1 MKKSTKIVCIVCLIL
16 AVLVAGLAILAS
28 AESGKIAEVEAR
40 AAEIKKAQ
48 GTLKSIEMGILD
60 IDPATIV
67 VPEPLE
73 MTAFDQ
79 FLSSVNASARM
90 LWVVVIDLLIIGAG
104 GFIMAA
110 ARKAKS
116 KKQQV
121 KNVGSSNNVIGILI
135 ALAALC
141 LDLAIASPVFLTS
154 SNFLNVSQQIS
165 INFVVAVGMT
175 LVIISG
181 GIDLSVGSN
190 IALTGLLMGI
200 MMKNYSIPVLP
211 TIIICILFSGFIGLV
226 NGWLISFLNLPP
238 FIATLG
244 TMSIVRGFAERCA
257 KQLETLAQ
265 GLVTSDDLRACAEEE
280 TGADRLRLLD
290 LAAVMDAVNARMQDR
305 YQDGDTEL
313 IAAAARAE
321 SAAFIEGACFFFYG
335 FDMMP
340 HTLIQLVG
348 RIAARADAQLFF
360 PLKNDAEA
368 RDYLCYQGAEQ
379 ALGRIFA
386 QCGGTRV
393 RINAQD
399 ARPADVSALT
409 DEIYAVRKRAFR
421 GAPRHVRALMAQ
433 DVRQECMQA
442 AATARRKPGMV

>member
-244 TMSIVRGFAERCA
+244 TMSIVRGAAYTVTAGQPIYTFPKGFTAIAGRIGGIPLWSILIMLAVILIGWYVLRYTRIGRFTYAVGGNENCA
-257 KQLETLAQ
+257 RLSGINIRKVKCFVYMFS
-265 GLVTSDDLRACAEEE
+265 GLCCGVAALLLSSRLDSGLPTN
-280 TGADRLRLLD
+280 ADGQEMD
-290 LAAVMDAVNARMQDR
+290 AIAAVVIGGTSMSGGEGSMIGTLIGIFIIGIIANGLNLLGVQQGPQKMVKGLIIVIAVIIDVIRR
-305 YQDGDTEL
+305 
-313 IAAAARAE
+313 RSAE
-321 SAAFIEGACFFFYG
+321 SA
-335 FDMMP
+335 
-340 HTLIQLVG
+340 
-348 RIAARADAQLFF
+348 
-360 PLKNDAEA
+360 K
-368 RDYLCYQGAEQ
+368 
-379 ALGRIFA
+379 
-386 QCGGTRV
+386 
-393 RINAQD
+393 
-399 ARPADVSALT
+399 
-409 DEIYAVRKRAFR
+409 
-421 GAPRHVRALMAQ
+421 
-433 DVRQECMQA
+433 
-442 AATARRKPGMV
+442 